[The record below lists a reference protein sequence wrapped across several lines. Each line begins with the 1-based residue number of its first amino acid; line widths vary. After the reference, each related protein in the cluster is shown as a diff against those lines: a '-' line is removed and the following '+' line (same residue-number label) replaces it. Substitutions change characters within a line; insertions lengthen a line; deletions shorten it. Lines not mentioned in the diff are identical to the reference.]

1 MKRSQ
6 EIEQFMHDL
15 VAALERGDSA
25 FMERTTSRMPGVVS
39 IGSDPDEYARDY
51 ERIMSLFNESTP
63 QGPLHIHVRLTE
75 VHGYEQGDVG
85 WADGAGSFERNGESV
100 ETRFTAV
107 LLREA
112 GKWRAVQSHASI
124 GVPNDHI
131 FDRVFRSPHATPQQ
145 P

>member
-6 EIEQFMHDL
+6 EIEQFMRDL

-25 FMERTTSRMPGVVS
+25 FMERTTSRAPGVVS

-75 VHGYEQGDVG
+75 VRG
-85 WADGAGSFERNGESV
+85 
-100 ETRFTAV
+100 
-107 LLREA
+107 
-112 GKWRAVQSHASI
+112 
-124 GVPNDHI
+124 P
-131 FDRVFRSPHATPQQ
+131 
-145 P
+145 

>member
-85 WADGAGSFERNGESV
+85 LADGTGVFDRNGESV
-100 ETRFTAV
+100 ETRFPEV
-107 LLREA
+107 LLLDCGTMRDDH
-112 GKWRAVQSHASI
+112 GNGAS
-124 GVPNDHI
+124 GVAPQHI
-131 FDRVFRSPHATPQQ
+131 VFRVFRSPHATPQQ

>member
-6 EIEQFMHDL
+6 EIEQFMRDL

-25 FMERTTSRMPGVVS
+25 FMERTTSRAPGVVS
-39 IGSDPDEYARDY
+39 IGSDPNEYARDY

-85 WADGAGSFERNGESV
+85 WADGTGSFDRNGESV

-107 LLREA
+107 LLGQARQ
-112 GKWRAVQSHASI
+112 GRAVQRHRPI
-124 GVPNDHI
+124 GVPHDAPLDPL
-131 FDRVFRSPHATPQQ
+131 FPRPPSA
-145 P
+145 